1 VKTKLSGVLAL
12 LLALTMIA
20 AACGSDDDDSADGD
34 NGGVTG
40 TIEEAPEDRCEA
52 TVPGTQIDYGVF
64 APTTSLDPP
73 FVSGSL
79 VGGTELINVY
89 DALMTFDFETNE
101 FVPRLAES
109 LESNDDFT
117 VWTLKLRDDITY
129 SDGTA
134 LDAQM
139 VADNMDRYLEPG
151 VRNTSGGFMTTIES
165 KEAIDPL
172 TLEVTLSEPWSEF
185 GLVFADEPGLVVN
198 LNAIGADAQAFGA
211 QPPDAA
217 GVGPY
222 VVERNVPGEELVMT
236 ARQDYWDGPVC
247 IETLRFVFVPGAQA
261 TYDAFRSNDVN
272 VAFLRDDP
280 VITTAIDAGAENFFI
295 EQQAGGGFV
304 INHREG
310 RPGADIK
317 VREAIGL
324 AVDIDVIN
332 DRAFNGDMSVYKALV
347 APDSRLYS
355 DAVEEMATDL
365 EAARTAL
372 DEAKANGYDGQID
385 VLCANAP
392 PAPET
397 SLALEALLES
407 VGFDVNVTN
416 IPTSDQ
422 IGQVIAGDY
431 DVACWGMNAGPETGM
446 TSFNRNLRSDSPS
459 NRQGY
464 GNPAMDDAL
473 DALFA
478 APDDEARQE
487 AMAEINSI
495 YNEDWVGVIYGA
507 PREGIIWAD
516 NIKGILPSNA
526 TTFLFGNA
534 YISD

>member
-1 VKTKLSGVLAL
+1 MRAKRFAPLAL
-12 LLALTMIA
+12 LLALTMVA
-20 AACGSDDDDSADGD
+20 AACGSDDDGDGD
-34 NGGVTG
+34 AAAPG
-40 TIEEAPEDRCEA
+40 TTEEASGERCDA
-52 TVPGTQIDYGVF
+52 TVPGTQIDYGVY
-64 APTTSLDPP
+64 APTSSIDPP
-73 FVSGSL
+73 YASGSL

-89 DALMTFDFETNE
+89 DALMTFDFESNTFE
-101 FVPRLAES
+101 PRLAES
-109 LESNDDFT
+109 LEPNDDFT

-139 VADNMDRYLEPG
+139 VADNMDRFLQEG
-151 VRNTSGGFMTTIES
+151 VRNTSGGFLTTVTE
-165 KEAIDPL
+165 KTVVDPQ
-172 TLEVTLSEPWSEF
+172 TLEITLSEPWSEF
-185 GLVFADEPGLVVN
+185 QVVFADEPGLVVN
-198 LNAIGADAQAFGA
+198 LNAIGDDAEAFGV

-222 VVERNVPGEELVMT
+222 IVERNVPGEELVMT

-261 TYDAFRSNDVN
+261 TYEAYQAGDVN

-280 VITTAIDAGAENFFI
+280 VITEAIDAGNQNFFI

-310 RPGADIK
+310 RPGADVK

-332 DRAFNGDMSVYKALV
+332 DRAFDGDMAVYKALV

-355 DAVEEMATDL
+355 DAIEEMATDL
-365 EAARTAL
+365 EGAQAAL
-372 DEAKANGYDGQID
+372 EEAKANGYDGQID

-397 SLALEALLES
+397 ALSLEALLES
-407 VGFDVNVTN
+407 AGFDVNVTT

-422 IGQVIAGDY
+422 IGQVIQGDY
-431 DVACWGMNAGPETGM
+431 DIACWGMNSGPETGI

-464 GNPAMDDAL
+464 ESAEMDAAL

-478 APDDEARQE
+478 APDEAARQE
-487 AMAEINSI
+487 AMAEINTI
-495 YNEDWVGVIYGA
+495 FNEDWVGVIYGA
-507 PREGIIWAD
+507 PREGIIWTD
-516 NIKGILPSNA
+516 DIEGIIPSNA

-534 YISD
+534 YINS